1 MDAMMVLDT
10 DVCID
15 HFRGQ
20 EAATSSIRSL
30 VVDQRATTDLTVMA
44 GRICVGQGGSASISI
59 VGASLPLKRRHTM
72 AVELEHLYEQ
82 IQTLSWRERLELISR
97 MCTDLKADMEL
108 QEELSQWD
116 RLSDEALD
124 QFEQRL

>member
-1 MDAMMVLDT
+1 
-10 DVCID
+10 
-15 HFRGQ
+15 
-20 EAATSSIRSL
+20 
-30 VVDQRATTDLTVMA
+30 
-44 GRICVGQGGSASISI
+44 
-59 VGASLPLKRRHTM
+59 M